1 LNPEDEYNAV
11 EIVQRQPTFR
21 TQPIWKSQGSW
32 CFSLADSQSFR
43 DRAQGAPNTAVTFR
57 VDAVLTLSDLQ
68 KLVRRVIASQT
79 PFGDQF
85 VEHVLS

>member
-1 LNPEDEYNAV
+1 MSAESCHKHTIDTLN
-11 EIVQRQPTFR
+11 
-21 TQPIWKSQGSW
+21 SQMRWEPSE
-32 CFSLADSQSFR
+32 LLRPDSQSFQ

-57 VDAVLTLSDLQ
+57 VDALLTLSDLQ